1 MLNKP
6 VMNQRDNGWA
16 ERDNKPV
23 GKSNLSWQTESI
35 GCTEQEAI
43 YKLWD
48 RLVDFDAADSDKA
61 LDLFLRQI
69 CRWTGADNA
78 FWVGAICIQRG
89 ARAKRDLLS
98 GWRVGA
104 MHMLD
109 PGRIN
114 EQRQKSSVRKT
125 NRADSESCETT
136 RRLTQQAG
144 QFRVVTLKSG
154 ELVDFEAFKKT
165 DHYDWFYRQ
174 SNISDRMWVTCPLN
188 PDTEAY
194 YCFDKYGKR
203 RQFIRRDMVLAGHAV
218 RGIKWFHRQ
227 LHLSHGLGIS
237 EKALTPTERRVL
249 QELLN
254 GKTEKQIARRLGVTP
269 GSAHQYAAAI
279 YRKFGT
285 RGRAEL
291 MALWLTRGAS
301 PSKAA
306 ADQ

>member
-1 MLNKP
+1 MNQTDNRCAVRENKP
-6 VMNQRDNGWA
+6 VINSD
-16 ERDNKPV
+16 
-23 GKSNLSWQTESI
+23 SSWQADSLVR
-35 GCTEQEAI
+35 TEQETI

-48 RLVDFDAADSDKA
+48 RLSDFDAAESDKA
-61 LDLFLRQI
+61 LELFLKQI

-78 FWVGAICIQRG
+78 FWVGAIRIRRG
-89 ARAKRDLLS
+89 AEAKRDLLS

-109 PGRIN
+109 PDRID

-125 NRADSESCETT
+125 NRAGNESCETT
-136 RRLTQQAG
+136 RRLTRQAG
-144 QFRVVTLKSG
+144 HFRVVTLKSG
-154 ELVDFEAFKKT
+154 ELVDFDAFKKT

-174 SNISDRMWVTCPLN
+174 PNISDRMWIACPLN

-203 RQFIRRDMVLAGHAV
+203 RHFTRRDAAVAGHAV
-218 RGIKWFHRQ
+218 RGIKWFHRH

-249 QELLN
+249 HELLN

-269 GSAHQYAAAI
+269 GSTHQYATAI

-291 MALWLTRGAS
+291 MALWLTRGTS
-301 PSKAA
+301 PSKAPTN
-306 ADQ
+306 Q

>member
-1 MLNKP
+1 
-6 VMNQRDNGWA
+6 MNQSDNKCA
-16 ERDNKPV
+16 DRDNKPII
-23 GKSNLSWQTESI
+23 KSESSSQASTI
-35 GCTEQEAI
+35 SPTEQDAI

-48 RLVDFDAADSDKA
+48 RLSDFDAAESDKA

-78 FWVGAICIQRG
+78 FWVGAIRIQRG
-89 ARAKRDLLS
+89 AKAKRDLLS

-109 PGRIN
+109 PDRIDK
-114 EQRQKSSVRKT
+114 QRQKSSVRKT
-125 NRADSESCETT
+125 NRAGNESCETT

-144 QFRVVTLKSG
+144 HFRVVTLKSG
-154 ELVDFEAFKKT
+154 ELVDFEAFKNT
-165 DHYDWFYRQ
+165 DHYDWFYLQ
-174 SNISDRMWVTCPLN
+174 SNISDRMWAACPLN

-203 RQFIRRDMVLAGHAV
+203 RQFTRHDTALAGHAV

-254 GKTEKQIARRLGVTP
+254 GKTEKRIARLLGVTP
-269 GSAHQYAAAI
+269 GSAHQYATGI

-291 MALWLTRGAS
+291 MALWLTRGSS
-301 PSKAA
+301 PSKTPT
-306 ADQ
+306 DH